1 MNSDDAGAS
10 ADAGRLTARE
20 TAPSGDGV
28 PRWLRV
34 PAGYAWRL
42 LILAAAVVVVAKA
55 VQGLELVAVALFLAL
70 VISAILR
77 PLVGVLDRVMPRPL
91 AAALG
96 FIAGIGVLGGLGTF
110 VGMSVAGQARV
121 LSAEFIDGIDELNAM
136 LARAPSPISDL
147 DLTKAGQ
154 SLATWLEHNQQTIIT
169 EAVARAGEVAEVVTA
184 LILAIFCAV
193 FFVTSGGAM
202 WRWFLA
208 QLSPGARRRWRIAGE
223 SAWHTFS
230 GYTRGIVIVAATNGL
245 FAGLGL
251 AILGVPLAAPIGVLV
266 FLGTFVPLIGAAVA
280 MIVAVVVALAAKGV
294 VIALVVIAMIAVI
307 GQIEGHLLQ
316 PMIMARQVSLHPVV
330 VAVVVVAGTLLSG
343 ILGAVAA
350 VPIVSVM
357 WAVFSHLRQD
367 ARATAAPG

>member
-1 MNSDDAGAS
+1 
-10 ADAGRLTARE
+10 
-20 TAPSGDGV
+20 
-28 PRWLRV
+28 LRV

-42 LILAAAVVVVAKA
+42 LVLAAAVAVVALVVRA
-55 VQGLELVAVALFLAL
+55 LELVAVALFLAL

-77 PLVGVLDRVMPRPL
+77 PLVGVLARVMPRPL

-96 FIAGIGVLGGLGTF
+96 FVAGIGVLGGLGTF
-110 VGMSVAGQARV
+110 VGMSVASQARV
-121 LSAEFIDGIDELNAM
+121 LSSEFIDGIDELNAM

-154 SLATWLEHNQQTIIT
+154 ALASWLEHNQQTIIS
-169 EAVARAGEVAEVVTA
+169 EALARAGAVAEVVTA
-184 LILAIFCAV
+184 LILALFCAV
-193 FFVTSGGAM
+193 FFVTSGTAM
-202 WRWFLA
+202 WQWFLA
-208 QLSPGARRRWRIAGE
+208 QLSPGPRRRWRIAGE

-230 GYTRGIVIVAATNGL
+230 GYTRGIGIVAATNGL
-245 FAGLGL
+245 FAGIGL

-294 VIALVVIAMIAVI
+294 VIALIVIAMIAVI

-330 VAVVVVAGTLLSG
+330 VAIVVVAGTLLSG

-350 VPIVSVM
+350 VPIVSVI
-357 WAVFSHLRQD
+357 WAVFSHLRED
-367 ARATAAPG
+367 SRASAGSAVS